1 MQPRDPIDE
10 LHDTQLYIALSA
22 IDAEYAERIT
32 TFVAAIAPI
41 LATTQQHFPYYT
53 RHDAHHGFR
62 VVRRIEQVIK
72 PACLEAGT
80 PEALAPAEIFL
91 LIGAAYAHDLGMTIF
106 PGETERL
113 LGSMGLTQAPGWETD
128 ERLQRQLRQEHSKRG
143 GEYIRENADALR
155 VPTNLTGA
163 LDMMMRAHNMAIPEL
178 EEAREPYA
186 AQERELDVRQ
196 LAAIVCI
203 GDALEY
209 SDTRVMEGVL
219 DRIGRDFSAAARRS
233 YLENMKHVCLGD
245 SLAVNPD
252 GRVIASGTFSSQR
265 CSHWPIKPSTT

>member
-1 MQPRDPIDE
+1 MN
-10 LHDTQLYIALSA
+10 IAEACRGRTSVTACWLGSRARRRVSA
-22 IDAEYAERIT
+22 AR
-32 TFVAAIAPI
+32 VWR
-41 LATTQQHFPYYT
+41 LNRATTRGGGACDEDGGEPQCSRAWGRASPNFGRTPRQRSST
-53 RHDAHHGFR
+53 LGF
-62 VVRRIEQVIK
+62 
-72 PACLEAGT
+72 T
-80 PEALAPAEIFL
+80 APIFL

-113 LGSMGLTQAPGWETD
+113 LGSMGLTQTPGWETD
-128 ERLQRQLRQEHSKRG
+128 EGLQRHLRQEHSKRG

-155 VPTNLTGA
+155 VPTSLTGA

-196 LAAIVCI
+196 LAAIVCT

-219 DRIGRDFSAAARRS
+219 DRIGRLIIRRQELLASACRTPLQRLATGRTELARMRD
-233 YLENMKHVCLGD
+233 LEACA
-245 SLAVNPD
+245 LA
-252 GRVIASGTFSSQR
+252 TEYQ
-265 CSHWPIKPSTT
+265 